1 MGRKVKGKS
10 SGNFPAKNP
19 DVPIE
24 DDPYWKVAR
33 NIFMDVHR
41 VGRYVDR
48 FYHFIERHPQWAEDF
63 MEGIPTYYCVLGV
76 TRGATLEDVKK
87 AFGKMMGGP
96 SYYPPEVMFGAFSVI
111 STPSLRKEYD
121 EFLFVAEQFSKSLPP
136 FEKKE
141 LIEAHTENIEDAK
154 KFYRLVESQTAY
166 AEYWHL
172 YVEGM
177 PDLYEVAG
185 LSKDADIEEIITE
198 CRQDS
203 ELSRRIYTLL
213 TDPAFREH
221 YDIMLDMISS
231 KMEPEEL
238 DSRETKK
245 ENWRRIGPDMAGKII
260 LAALTKPDF
269 LEEYLNRHGEIL
281 NTNQDWKDYLPPSK
295 ETFFSILGL
304 ETGSLQCDKKEAE
317 TIIREKYRGLTR
329 TPTVNLAYS
338 VLKNQ
343 ALREDYLW
351 VLENNTLIETL
362 TVLVSMENVRG
373 PPKKG
378 RVRPW
383 S

>member
-10 SGNFPAKNP
+10 PGNFPAKNP

-33 NIFMDVHR
+33 NIFMDEHR
-41 VGRYVDR
+41 VGRYIDR

-76 TRGATLEDVKK
+76 PRGATREDFEQ
-87 AFGKMMGGP
+87 AFHNKMMNA
-96 SYYPPEVMFGAFSVI
+96 YYPPEVIMAAFSAI

-121 EFLFVAEQFSKSLPP
+121 EFLFVAEQFSKGLPP

-141 LIEAHTENIEDAK
+141 LIEAHNENIEDAK
-154 KFYRLVESQTAY
+154 NFYRMVEAQADY
-166 AEYWHL
+166 VEYWNL
-172 YVEGM
+172 YMAGM

-198 CRQDS
+198 CRQDT
-203 ELSRRIYTLL
+203 ELSRKIYTLM
-213 TDPAFREH
+213 TDPVFRKH
-221 YDIMLDMISS
+221 YDIVLGMISS

-238 DSRETKK
+238 ASRETKR
-245 ENWRRIGPDMAGKII
+245 ENWKRIGPDMAGKII
-260 LAALTKPDF
+260 LTALTKPDF
-269 LEEYLNRHGEIL
+269 LDEYLSRHNEIL
-281 NTNQDWKDYLPPSK
+281 NTNQDWKNYLPPSK

-304 ETGSLQCDKKEAE
+304 ETGSLQGDKKEAE
-317 TIIREKYRGLTR
+317 TIIREKYRELER

-343 ALREDYLW
+343 VLREDYLW

-362 TVLVSMENVRG
+362 VMLLSIKKVRG

-378 RVRPW
+378 RVSPW